1 MDEDSSRRLTL
12 LVVASLVVAVV
23 ALALAGWT
31 LYKTSPSEPE
41 YDSTQVAEAKTKICS
56 AADVVRKGITLNTN
70 MQPEGGPQD
79 VTGAQAV
86 AANARISLYDGGQY
100 LLDRLDPATPVV
112 LAEKVEEFANSLMD
126 IGANATAGVPNDDP
140 AQTKRLSDADAQNKS
155 ITELCK

>member
-1 MDEDSSRRLTL
+1 MEEDSSRRLAL
-12 LVVASLVVAVV
+12 LVVVSLVVAVV
-23 ALALAGWT
+23 AVALAGWA
-31 LYKTSPSEPE
+31 LFRTSASEPE
-41 YDSTQVAEAKTKICS
+41 YDSTQVADAKTRVCS

-100 LLDRLDPATPVV
+100 LLERLDPATPVV
-112 LAEKVEEFANSLMD
+112 LAEKVEQFANNLMD

-140 AQTKRLSDADAQNKS
+140 AQAKRLTDADAENKS